1 MPRISVD
8 VRIRPDRTDAP
19 KRRLEGLVLSG
30 DQKSIEFRVTETQ
43 HNFVFNRIYKED
55 TSQPAVFSNSVQPI
69 VEGALEGYNGCVF
82 AYGQT
87 GAGLV
92 ILSFPLI
99 YYRFLLFNNATA
111 FLNSSKTFTM
121 SGPLDSSNDA
131 DYGIVARVIAEMFRL
146 SFKSNDAFSFRLS
159 VLEIYNETLFDL
171 LLNTGA
177 MAGGGGDLPLTAFN
191 STIASDKEPKLTI
204 IELDSGV
211 VVPNLRIMPVTSPR
225 EAINLLL
232 DAQANRA
239 IAEHQLNARSSRS
252 HVIYTFYV
260 TRSSQTTHHTT
271 ASTPTAFSS
280 SNAAAVNAVESD
292 PIVHQSKIH
301 LVDLAGSERVHKTG
315 SKGTCNGPAAFIKRG
330 NPSNIFFLEP

>member
-1 MPRISVD
+1 M
-8 VRIRPDRTDAP
+8 
-19 KRRLEGLVLSG
+19 
-30 DQKSIEFRVTETQ
+30 
-43 HNFVFNRIYKED
+43 
-55 TSQPAVFSNSVQPI
+55 
-69 VEGALEGYNGCVF
+69 
-82 AYGQT
+82 
-87 GAGLV
+87 
-92 ILSFPLI
+92 
-99 YYRFLLFNNATA
+99 LLKF
-111 FLNSSKTFTM
+111 SKTFTM
-121 SGPLDSSNDA
+121 SGPLDSTNDA

-146 SFKSNDAFSFRLS
+146 SFKSNDTFSFRLS

-191 STIASDKEPKLTI
+191 STIATEKEPKLTI

-225 EAINLLL
+225 EAINFLL

-260 TRSSQTTHHTT
+260 TRSSQNTHHTSA

-280 SNAAAVNAVESD
+280 STATANAVESD

-315 SKGTCNGPAAFIKRG
+315 SKGHLLRFSCSLTRG
-330 NPSNIFFLEP
+330 KSSNIFLCGLLMAQGACRRKPTTLTAVCRTWSRWSLLSRSNTESTSRIASRNSRSCSKTVSVCNAKSFNVCFIVALYSYYTTVCAKSRII